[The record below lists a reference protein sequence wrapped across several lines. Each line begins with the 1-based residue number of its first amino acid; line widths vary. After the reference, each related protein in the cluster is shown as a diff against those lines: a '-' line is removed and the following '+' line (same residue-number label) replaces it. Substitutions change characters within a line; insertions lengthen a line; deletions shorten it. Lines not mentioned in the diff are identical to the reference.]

1 MKYQEYILGSMKQQ
15 VADFFKAVKKVPTDK
30 LEWKPLDAGRSVLDQ
45 AQEVAMSFTWS
56 ADMLQGKVSFSE
68 EAFAEDK
75 AVMSAWTT
83 IEECEKQAE
92 ERLTAWQTLVSSYP
106 DEKLKE
112 TIWLPYDGG
121 RDFTMTEVMEYPR
134 WNAGYHEGQVNY
146 IQVLYGDTS
155 M

>member
-1 MKYQEYILGSMKQQ
+1 MRYQDYILGSMKQQ
-15 VADFFKAVKKVPTDK
+15 VSDFFKAVKKVPAVK

-56 ADMLQGKVSFSE
+56 ADMLQGKVNFSE

-75 AVMSAWTT
+75 AVMSAWATV
-83 IEECEKQAE
+83 EECEKQAT
-92 ERLTAWQTLVSSYP
+92 ERLAAWETLVSSYP

-121 RDFTMTEVMEYPR
+121 RDFTMMEVMEYPR